1 MDICPLDDSVVM
13 VDQVLLGVDL
23 GTGSSKAVLVTPAG
37 ETLATASV
45 PHQVQMPHPG
55 WFEVDAESTWWGDVV
70 ALCRELLPKV
80 NGRQIA
86 GVCVSGVGPCLLL
99 TDSAFR
105 AERPAILYGVD
116 TRATEEIDDLTT
128 LLGAE
133 AIVRRCGKALSTQA
147 VGPKLLWVR
156 RNEPHVWSQAT
167 RWFTS
172 GSYAVARLTGE
183 YILDHTTA
191 SQCDPLYDLEAGDW
205 ARDWAERVVGDL
217 ALPRLVEPSDVV
229 GVVNTAASEQTGLPL
244 GTPVVAGAVDA
255 WAEACSAGVR
265 EPGDMMVMY
274 GSTMFLLQVLT
285 EPIYDPAL
293 WTTRGIDAGSYT
305 LAAGMATSG
314 SLMSWLQA
322 LYGGAPFA
330 DLVTE
335 ARAIPP
341 GSDGLL
347 MLPYF
352 AGERSPLFDPNARGV
367 LAGLTLRHTRAHLFR
382 AAYEA
387 VAFGIRN
394 ILDVVEG
401 SGGVAASR
409 LVAVGGGTQGGLWTQ
424 VVSDVCGREQSVPR
438 QAIGASYGSALL
450 AARGIGLVPQDTVW
464 AQPAKTVTP
473 DPAQR
478 GVYDEMY
485 ELYLSLYPA
494 TREIVHR
501 LSRLERSGTLPPPPS
516 VCDPRRRSR
525 DLNNHGLV

>member
-1 MDICPLDDSVVM
+1 M

-45 PHQVQMPHPG
+45 PHRVQMPHPG

-70 ALCRELLPKV
+70 ALCRELLPKA

-105 AERPAILYGVD
+105 PERQAILYGVD
-116 TRATEEIDDLTT
+116 TRATQEIDDLTK

-274 GSTMFLLQVLT
+274 GSTMFLLQVLA
-285 EPIYDPAL
+285 EPIYDSAL

-305 LAAGMATSG
+305 LAAGMATAG
-314 SLMSWLQA
+314 SLMSWLQG
-322 LYGGAPFA
+322 LCGGAPFA
-330 DLVTE
+330 DLVKE

-367 LAGLTLRHTRAHLFR
+367 LAGLTLRHTRGHLFR

-401 SGGVAASR
+401 SGGVEATR

-424 VVSDVCGREQSVPR
+424 IVSDVCGREQSVPR

-450 AARGIGLVPQDTVW
+450 AARGIGLVAPDTVW
-464 AQPAKTVTP
+464 AQPAKTVVP

-501 LSRLERSGTLPPPPS
+501 LSRLERSGTPPPPS
-516 VCDPRRRSR
+516 SEVRPSAEVTRSQQSR
-525 DLNNHGLV
+525 PGWSAGRHGGATV